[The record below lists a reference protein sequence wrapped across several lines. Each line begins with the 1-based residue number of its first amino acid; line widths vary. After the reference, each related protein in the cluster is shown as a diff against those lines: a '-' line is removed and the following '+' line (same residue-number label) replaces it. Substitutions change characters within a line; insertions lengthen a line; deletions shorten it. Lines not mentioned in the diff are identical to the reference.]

1 MDVQGFDLIQQLCAS
16 QYLVRSLHVA
26 AELGVADAV
35 GEGGRS
41 VDEIAGEVGADAD
54 ALKRV
59 LRLLESRGV
68 FVLDC
73 NLVGHVV
80 QYPLIET
87 SPEMSSDV
95 RYQPSFH
102 YALHSIELTPS
113 VDGAVTR

>member
-41 VDEIAGEVGADAD
+41 VNEIAGEVGADAD

-68 FVLDC
+68 FVLDG
-73 NLVGHVV
+73 NVV
-80 QYPLIET
+80 DHSSASRSFAPIIRRRSRRSLGC
-87 SPEMSSDV
+87 SPSRSSGG
-95 RYQPSFH
+95 RPRSC
-102 YALHSIELTPS
+102 SIQ
-113 VDGAVTR
+113 